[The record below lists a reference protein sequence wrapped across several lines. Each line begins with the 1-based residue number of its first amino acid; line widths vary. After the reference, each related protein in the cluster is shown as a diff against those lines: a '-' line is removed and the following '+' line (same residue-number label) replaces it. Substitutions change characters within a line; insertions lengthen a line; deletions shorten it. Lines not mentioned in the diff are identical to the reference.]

1 MRPGPAQ
8 WSALIVLA
16 GLGALAV
23 FGWMPFS
30 AWWICVAGLAMLL
43 LVDAWR
49 LKATPSPLLERELSP
64 VVPVGVRRAV
74 RLDLCNQARRELEL
88 DVHDEHPASWEIAGL
103 PRRLRLAPGAL
114 AGFEYQLLP
123 PRRGE
128 FHFAG
133 CQLRLRSPWAFWS
146 DRRQIALPHR
156 LRVFPNFAPLS
167 SLALVGADQ
176 ASRTIGAHLQRRR
189 GEGTEFHQLRE
200 YRIGDSMR
208 QIDWKASQRARRLI
222 SREYQDERNQQVLI
236 VLDCGR
242 RMLAEDDGLSHFD
255 HSLNAALMVAYIALR
270 QGDAVGVLTADE
282 TPRYM
287 PPQRGLHTIDRMLDH
302 LFDVHAK
309 PIATDFIEAATQIAV
324 RQPRRALVLFITNA
338 RDEDCDELAVAA
350 RQLQRRHLVCI
361 ASLRE
366 LVLDEAMKQPVENL
380 DSALRHAATLQY
392 LSGREQAHR
401 RLRSQGLTVLDVTA
415 RQLPQV
421 LVENYLAVKRAA
433 RL

>member
-1 MRPGPAQ
+1 MPMQA
-8 WSALIVLA
+8 WWVCAA
-16 GLGALAV
+16 GLV
-23 FGWMPFS
+23 S
-30 AWWICVAGLAMLL
+30 MLL
-43 LVDAWR
+43 IDAWR
-49 LKATPSPLLERELSP
+49 LKRTPSPELERELSP

-74 RLDLCNQARRELEL
+74 RLDLANLSRLPLEL
-88 DVHDEHPASWEIAGL
+88 DVHDGHPASWAILGL
-103 PRRLRLAPGAL
+103 PRRLQLAPGGR
-114 AGFEYQLLP
+114 AGFEYELLP
-123 PRRGE
+123 AARGE
-128 FHFAG
+128 YQFSA
-133 CQLRLRSPWAFWS
+133 CQLRLRSPWALWS
-146 DRRQIALPHR
+146 QQRQLDLPHR
-156 LRVFPNFAPLS
+156 LRVFPNFAPLA

-242 RMLAEDDGLSHFD
+242 RMLAEDEGLSHFD

-282 TPRYM
+282 TPRFM

-309 PIATDFIEAATQIAV
+309 PIATDFIDAATQLAI

-350 RQLQRRHLVCI
+350 RQMQRRHLVCI

-366 LVLDEAMKQPVENL
+366 LVLDEAMKQPVKDL

-392 LSGREQAHR
+392 LGERDQAHR

-415 RQLPQV
+415 RQLPQA
-421 LVENYLAVKRAA
+421 LVEHYLAVKRAA

>member
-1 MRPGPAQ
+1 MRPASAQ
-8 WSALIVLA
+8 LLALIALA
-16 GLGALAV
+16 ALGAMAV
-23 FGWMPFS
+23 FGWMPFN
-30 AWWICVAGLAMLL
+30 AWWICVAGLLMLL
-43 LVDAWR
+43 MMDAWR
-49 LKATPSPLLERELSP
+49 LRQTPSPEIARELSP
-64 VVPVGVRRAV
+64 VVPVGVRRPV
-74 RLDLCNQARRELEL
+74 RLDLANVSSRVIEL
-88 DVHDEHPASWEIAGL
+88 DVHDGHPASWGVEGL
-103 PRRLRLAPGAL
+103 PRRLELARGEQI
-114 AGFEYQLLP
+114 GFEYELMP
-123 PRRGE
+123 PVRGE
-128 FHFAG
+128 FHFAE
-133 CQLRLRSPWAFWS
+133 CQVRIRSPWAFWQQ
-146 DRRQIALPHR
+146 RRQISLPHR
-156 LRVFPNFAPLS
+156 LRVFPNFAPLA

-242 RMLAEDDGLSHFD
+242 RMLAEDEGLSHFD

-270 QGDAVGVLTADE
+270 QGDGVGVLTADE
-282 TPRYM
+282 TPRFM
-287 PPQRGLHTIDRMLDH
+287 PPQRGLHTIDAMLDH

-309 PIATDFIEAATQIAV
+309 PIATDFIEAATQLAI

-338 RDEDCDELAVAA
+338 RDEDCEELAVAA
-350 RQLQRRHLVCI
+350 RQMQRRHLVCI

-366 LVLDEAMKQPVENL
+366 RVLDEAMKAPVQDL
-380 DSALRHAATLQY
+380 DSALRHAAALQY
-392 LSGREQAHR
+392 LSSRDQAHR

-415 RQLPQV
+415 RQLPQA
-421 LVENYLAVKRAA
+421 LVEHYLAVKRAA